1 MLERLCAHYEEST
14 GWGVGR
20 RCWGNVELC
29 WQKWGWAALLQR
41 VQGELFIIMAQAMP
55 SDVDN
60 LGGRWWSTLHF
71 PPPFQSLT
79 SLTLECNL
87 RCLVLPLQ
95 RRLRQ
100 TWHHLFSHQRFMHLI
115 LNALEFLI
123 IFPVFEILLHGVFDQ
138 RHNKSEQEDNLLNE
152 DRQIRCNLCVKWEIR
167 VNFFLNFFSV
177 HTETHIYMQKYLYT
191 FILHL

>member
-100 TWHHLFSHQRFMHLI
+100 TWHHLFSHQRFNIHAFNVNCIKVFNNISSLRDTLPWCLWQAWQQVRARRQPAQWRQTNLMQ
-115 LNALEFLI
+115 
-123 IFPVFEILLHGVFDQ
+123 PVCKM
-138 RHNKSEQEDNLLNE
+138 R
-152 DRQIRCNLCVKWEIR
+152 NLC
-167 VNFFLNFFSV
+167 
-177 HTETHIYMQKYLYT
+177 
-191 FILHL
+191 